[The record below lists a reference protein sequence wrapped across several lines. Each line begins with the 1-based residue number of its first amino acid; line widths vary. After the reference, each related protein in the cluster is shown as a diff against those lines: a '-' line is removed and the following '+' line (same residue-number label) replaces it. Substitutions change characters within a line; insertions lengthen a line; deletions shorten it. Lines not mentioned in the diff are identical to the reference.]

1 MTHRAHP
8 GIVKRLK
15 RTEGHLHQMIAM
27 IEEDPPLP
35 RTRPTAPGGRKRDR
49 QC

>member
-1 MTHRAHP
+1 MTHRADP

-15 RTEGHLHQMIAM
+15 RLHQMIAM
-27 IEEDPPLP
+27 IEEGGPCLE
-35 RTRPTAPGGRKRDR
+35 RAAPSGRKRDR